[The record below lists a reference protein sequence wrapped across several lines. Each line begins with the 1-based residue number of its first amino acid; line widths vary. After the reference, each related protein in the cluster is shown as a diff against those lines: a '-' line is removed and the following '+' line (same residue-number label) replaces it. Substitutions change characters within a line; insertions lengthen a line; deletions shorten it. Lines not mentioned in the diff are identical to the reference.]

1 MLRRNL
7 SACRTIS
14 GKTVPL
20 IVAVTWN
27 TSLEWPLDKQ
37 QVMANLHDGQDGMTD
52 RLIWLFLH
60 AFGHYPDKRWRSAR
74 GYARMIPSV
83 SIKERTS

>member
-7 SACRTIS
+7 SACRAIP

-20 IVAVTWN
+20 IGSVTWN

-37 QVMANLHDGQDGMTD
+37 QVMANLHDGQGNMTD
-52 RLIWLFLH
+52 HLI
-60 AFGHYPDKRWRSAR
+60 
-74 GYARMIPSV
+74 
-83 SIKERTS
+83 